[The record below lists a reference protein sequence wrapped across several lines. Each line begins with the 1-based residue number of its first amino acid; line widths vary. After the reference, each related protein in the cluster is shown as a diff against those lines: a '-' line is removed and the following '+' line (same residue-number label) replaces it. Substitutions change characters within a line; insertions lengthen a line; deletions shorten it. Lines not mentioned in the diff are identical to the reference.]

1 MTDEQAMLMSFW
13 VGVFTYK
20 VGCWIVKRYLPNY
33 WVLNG
38 TFFFTLGMFG
48 LLNYV

>member
-1 MTDEQAMLMSFW
+1 MTDDQAFLMSFW
-13 VGVFTYK
+13 VGVLTLK
-20 VGCWIVKRYLPNY
+20 IGRLVIRRYLPTY